1 VGLLGAYVED
11 VVSAPG
17 ASGSFAQDIEQ
28 LLEQL
33 ATPLVMELGNPPPQE
48 RYLPNRKQR
57 VGRSPAA
64 HNRALLGNGT
74 QRRRNGR

>member
-1 VGLLGAYVED
+1 VGLLGACVED
-11 VVSAPG
+11 VVSAPS
-17 ASGSFAQDIEQ
+17 ASGSFAQDIER

-33 ATPLVMELGNPPPQE
+33 AAPLVMELGNPPPQE
-48 RYLPNRKQR
+48 KYLPNRKPR

-64 HNRALLGNGT
+64 HNRALLGNGV

>member
-1 VGLLGAYVED
+1 VGLLGAFVED

-48 RYLPNRKQR
+48 KYLPNSKRR

-64 HNRALLGNGT
+64 HNRALLGRGV
-74 QRRRNGR
+74 QRRQNGR

>member
-1 VGLLGAYVED
+1 VED

-17 ASGSFAQDIEQ
+17 ASGSFAQEIEQ

-48 RYLPNRKQR
+48 KFLPNRKRR

-64 HNRALLGNGT
+64 HNRALLGVGLK
-74 QRRRNGR
+74 RRSAGR